1 MPGVATLSLLGLL
14 GLSAAFRTTPGLLF
28 LYCDPPIL
36 SVMLRLCIG
45 ENVLVGVSWRFLR
58 AGREILVAR
67 QLDAVQAKSALSRT
81 DSRAPSAKSCGAGL
95 DWPSMSCAMRCAAFL
110 MTLMAV
116 VASGRAE

>member
-36 SVMLRLCIG
+36 SVMLRLRFG
-45 ENVLVGVSWRFLR
+45 KKWSVGVSWRFLR

-67 QLDAVQAKSALSRT
+67 QLDDVQTISALSRA
-81 DSRAPSAKSCGAGL
+81 DSLGTSAKSCGAGL
-95 DWPSMSCAMRCAAFL
+95 DSSSISFAIRCAAFL